1 MIGVYVRN
9 FTRADIAAFET
20 RAKKDGYEPYPITT
34 STPYLYII
42 RETGGISTNAFV
54 DGRNQDYGT
63 NQYYHSNMGIET
75 YLIELG
81 YMSVDKDLNNIIQ
94 NSDNYME
101 AITQSIQTYYHL

>member
-9 FTRADIAAFET
+9 FTKADILAFET
-20 RAKKDGYEPYPITT
+20 RAKRDGYDAYNITT

-54 DGRNQDYGT
+54 DGRNTDYGT
-63 NQYYHSNMGIET
+63 NQFYNSNIGIET

-81 YMSVDKDLNNIIQ
+81 FMSVDKDLSNIIQ

-101 AITQSIQTYYHL
+101 AIAQSIQSYYNL

>member
-1 MIGVYVRN
+1 MTGVYVRN
-9 FTRADIAAFET
+9 FTKADILAFET
-20 RAKKDGYEPYPITT
+20 RANRDGYEPYNITT

-54 DGRNQDYGT
+54 DGRNTDYGT
-63 NQYYHSNMGIET
+63 NQYYNSNIGIET

-81 YMSVDKDLNNIIQ
+81 YMSVDKDLTNLVQ

-101 AITQSIQTYYHL
+101 AIAESIRSFYL